1 MSSKSDSEGLVSRKN
16 MGKQPPPVI
25 PIHNRKED
33 QNSSNG
39 KEFFKVILRVL
50 ILKIGNATKLSYD
63 MLFKDIWFI
72 VYWLINLW
80 KNMGKQP
87 LPVIP
92 IHNRKEDQNSSNG
105 KEFFKVILRLLI
117 LKIGNAK
124 ETKL

>member
-1 MSSKSDSEGLVSRKN
+1 
-16 MGKQPPPVI
+16 
-25 PIHNRKED
+25 
-33 QNSSNG
+33 
-39 KEFFKVILRVL
+39 
-50 ILKIGNATKLSYD
+50 
-63 MLFKDIWFI
+63 
-72 VYWLINLW
+72 
-80 KNMGKQP
+80 MGKQP

>member
-1 MSSKSDSEGLVSRKN
+1 

-105 KEFFKVILRLLI
+105 KEFFKVILTLLI